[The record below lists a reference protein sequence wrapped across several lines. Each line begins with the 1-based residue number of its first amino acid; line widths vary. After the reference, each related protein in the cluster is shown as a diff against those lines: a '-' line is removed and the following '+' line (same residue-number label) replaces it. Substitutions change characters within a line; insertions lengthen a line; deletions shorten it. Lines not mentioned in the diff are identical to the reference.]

1 LARQLLEVLQKS
13 LYDSEYYFAFL
24 GEIIMTLGRFCSDR
38 IGVMAMSKKDIKRQ
52 IEQKL
57 HTIADAA
64 QQQYEKNFK
73 KTHKNVDK
81 QVDVARDRLEEL
93 DGWAVESI
101 NEALEGVEQKLEKQ
115 VTKTVSKIQKI
126 AQSALKKI
134 KLNK

>member
-1 LARQLLEVLQKS
+1 
-13 LYDSEYYFAFL
+13 
-24 GEIIMTLGRFCSDR
+24 
-38 IGVMAMSKKDIKRQ
+38 MSKKDIKRQ